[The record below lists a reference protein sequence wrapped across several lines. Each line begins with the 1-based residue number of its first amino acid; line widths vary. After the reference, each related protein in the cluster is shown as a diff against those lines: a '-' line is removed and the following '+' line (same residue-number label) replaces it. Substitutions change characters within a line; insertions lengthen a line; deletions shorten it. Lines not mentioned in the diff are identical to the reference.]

1 MATKLIIERNATTG
15 KIKESLVLLSPAEE
29 AAIVA
34 EQDAAITEA
43 ARRAALTPE
52 GKAEEDILRPLFDN
66 ADSGQLKLLKA
77 LALTLLDGLNQERA
91 ARGVAK
97 ISPAQ
102 LRAAVRSKLGAQIDL
117 AGSAEDLK
125 TVYDRMMA

>member
-29 AAIVA
+29 AAIAA
-34 EQDAAITEA
+34 EQDAAVTEA

-52 GKAEEDILRPLFDN
+52 GKAEEDMLRPLFDDAN
-66 ADSGQLKLLKA
+66 SGQLKLLKA

-102 LRAAVRSKLGAQIDL
+102 LRAAVRSKLGAWSND
-117 AGSAEDLK
+117 
-125 TVYDRMMA
+125 